1 MNEAMEAFLFGK
13 TEYAN
18 LVIPYV
24 RNNPLMRVRRAI
36 AFP

>member
-18 LVIPYV
+18 LVIAYV
-24 RNNPLMRVRRAI
+24 RNNPLMSVRSAI
-36 AFP
+36 ACP